1 MTIPTPA
8 NERQGVPRNIT
19 RLYLL
24 SGLQSMV
31 IGMPIAVLFWQDN
44 GLSLQQIFIL
54 QSVFSIVLIALEIP
68 TGHLADSWGRK
79 NALIMGSLFI
89 TMGYTIYAVGA
100 SFSAFL
106 AAEIVIA
113 CAFSLNSGALEAL
126 MYDSLLEHGAEGRSR
141 RIFGRQFM
149 IMLMAEAGA
158 GIAGGLLALAS
169 LRLAMAATVPCMA
182 LSIGA
187 ALSLREPK
195 RARMPRTK
203 HLAHIRHAIT
213 HAVRRDVRLRS
224 VIALY
229 SVLGTLTLFLA
240 WFTQPYQQ
248 LAGLPVALFG
258 VTHAIA
264 LLGAACAARTMMRLE
279 RRMDDRLLL
288 IMLTA
293 IIIGT
298 FMVLS
303 AIHPAIGIFV
313 LLAGRSAFGALR
325 PLVNDILNK
334 LTASDMRATVLSMN
348 SCAFRIVFAS
358 AAPLIGAVADA
369 TSIQRSL
376 MILGVIGGL
385 LALTIFVLM
394 RRVWDRLP
402 Q

>member
-1 MTIPTPA
+1 MP
-8 NERQGVPRNIT
+8 QNIT

-54 QSVFSIVLIALEIP
+54 QAVFSIVLIALEIP
-68 TGHLADSWGRK
+68 TGHLADRWGRK
-79 NALIMGSLFI
+79 NSLLLGSLFI
-89 TMGYTIYAVGA
+89 TMGYSIYAVGA
-100 SFSAFL
+100 SFRAFL

-126 MYDSLLEHGAEGRSR
+126 MYDSLLEHGAQHTSR
-141 RIFGRQFM
+141 RVFGKQFM

-158 GIAGGLLALAS
+158 GIAGGLLALTS

-187 ALSLREPK
+187 ALSLREPQ
-195 RARMPRTK
+195 RMHMPCTK
-203 HLAHIRHAIT
+203 HLTHIRHAVS
-213 HAVRRDVRLRS
+213 HALHRDVRLRS

-229 SVLGTLTLFLA
+229 GVLGTLTLFLA

-248 LAGLPVALFG
+248 LANLPIAFFG

-264 LLGAACAARTMMRLE
+264 LLGAACAAHTMMRLE
-279 RRMDDRLLL
+279 KRMDDRLLL
-288 IMLTA
+288 IVLTA
-293 IIIGT
+293 IIIST

-313 LLAGRSAFGALR
+313 LLAGRSAFGALK

-334 LTASDMRATVLSMN
+334 LTASNMRATVLSIN
-348 SCAFRIVFAS
+348 SCTFRIVFAS
-358 AAPLIGAVADA
+358 AAPIIGTIADV

-376 MILGVIGGL
+376 LILGTVGGL
-385 LALTIFVLM
+385 LALIVFILM
-394 RRVWDRLP
+394 RRVWDKLP